1 MVGADDDPANAN
13 GFVQRSECN
22 DHLSRAAVGAGDDAL
37 VTIDRFG
44 VHFGDDQRDGW
55 VHPPIRTLVDHD
67 RAGFDR
73 PRRELSGDLIGRAS
87 DDQVDAFKGGWFHQL
102 DGQHFVAVTNL
113 GAGAASRGKQTQFPH
128 GELASVELVQNDS
141 ANGTGGT
148 DECNA
153 IKHEWSGD
161 GETKWGGKRVFSR

>member
-1 MVGADDDPANAN
+1 MTPCQA
-13 GFVQRSECN
+13 
-22 DHLSRAAVGAGDDAL
+22 LMDAKTVL
-37 VTIDRFG
+37 
-44 VHFGDDQRDGW
+44 
-55 VHPPIRTLVDHD
+55 LVDHD

-73 PRRELSGDLIGRAS
+73 PRRELSGDLIGRAG
-87 DDQVDAFKGGWFHQL
+87 DDQIDSFKGRRFHQL

-161 GETKWGGKRVFSR
+161 GETKWGGKRVFSRQRFITSQNAFDSRSDGT